1 MQLTKLKTKALGR
14 KLLYF
19 EEIDSTQDE
28 IWRLI
33 KNKSIV
39 NGTLVITEIQTKG
52 KGTHGRMWHTD
63 EKGNIAFSFY
73 LEMECNIKKIQ
84 NITVEIAQIIV
95 DIFKENYGISLEI
108 KSPNDIIYLGKKIG
122 GILTQSKVISE
133 NVRYIVVGIGMNT
146 NKEKFSE
153 DIIDIAT
160 SIKKEF
166 GIEVDRNKVIAEF
179 CNRFEEIVNKVLD

>member
-166 GIEVDRNKVIAEF
+166 GIKVDRNKVISEF
-179 CNRFEEIVNKVLD
+179 CNRFEEIVNKILD